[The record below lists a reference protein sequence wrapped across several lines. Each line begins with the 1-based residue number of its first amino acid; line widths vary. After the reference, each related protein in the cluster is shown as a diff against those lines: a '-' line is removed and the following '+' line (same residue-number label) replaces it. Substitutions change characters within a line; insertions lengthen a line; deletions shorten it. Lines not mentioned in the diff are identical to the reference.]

1 VVTRTINAA
10 FVERVRRGDY
20 EVDAHAVAEA
30 MIRRWNGPA
39 GGRRS
44 PEGAP
49 LRSSV
54 LVAAEPF
61 EDPPV
66 SGDEDEPGAGGDLA

>member
-1 VVTRTINAA
+1 VVTRTIDAA

-30 MIRRWNGPA
+30 MIRRWNWPDGARGSPA
-39 GGRRS
+39 G
-44 PEGAP
+44 AP
-49 LRSSV
+49 PRLSV

-61 EDPPV
+61 DDPPV
-66 SGDEDEPGAGGDLA
+66 RGDEDEPGAGGGLA